1 MNRCVVHRK
10 LAQSPTSAIS
20 QLKNA
25 ALLSGLGPSSAPGG
39 AEPAAEGGVEVAGC
53 GRQLWEAL
61 PPTAR
66 FPSEAARSPGS
77 PARGGGHPC
86 PGHLPL
92 LHTPPPLPLPLQ
104 ACFLPHV
111 KAHRFSPSPATF
123 LFFLG
128 ICPGRDTCVS
138 VSSSPQAS
146 CFSGFLGR
154 SGRGRG
160 WGLRTATHQAGNRGP
175 PVPGPDIRPPP
186 LPLTPHQS
194 ALFHLRL

>member
-1 MNRCVVHRK
+1 MNLCVVHRK
-10 LAQSPTSAIS
+10 LVQSHTSALS

-25 ALLSGLGPSSAPGG
+25 ALVSGLARVQHQEGQSQRPR
-39 AEPAAEGGVEVAGC
+39 AAWKLPGC

-66 FPSEAARSPGS
+66 FPSEAARS
-77 PARGGGHPC
+77 RVHPRRVEGIRAQGTC
-86 PGHLPL
+86 PSFTRPL
-92 LHTPPPLPLPLQ
+92 LFRFLSRPASFLTSKLTGS
-104 ACFLPHV
+104 LPHQ
-111 KAHRFSPSPATF
+111 P

-138 VSSSPQAS
+138 VSSSPQAP

-160 WGLRTATHQAGNRGP
+160 WGLRAATHQAGNRGP